1 MFLYHAG
8 FMTAGFLVLLAGG
21 AVARYAKRR
30 RWWLRAHRGLGWG
43 GVALVLA
50 GFAAIFMGKGE
61 VHFHVPHGW
70 FGVVIVLLAVATPV
84 LGHLSFIMREKSATL
99 RLVHRW
105 SGRTTLALMGLN
117 ILSGLF
123 IAGIL

>member
-1 MFLYHAG
+1 
-8 FMTAGFLVLLAGG
+8 MTAGFLVLLTGG
-21 AVARYAKRR
+21 AAARYAKRR

-61 VHFHVPHGW
+61 GHFQVPHGW
-70 FGVVIVLLAVATPV
+70 LGVVVVLLAVATPV

-99 RLVHRW
+99 RIVHRW
-105 SGRTTLALMGLN
+105 SGRVTLALMGLN

-123 IAGIL
+123 ITGIL